1 NNTIINFKEPV
12 NEQEIKL
19 DYLVVSTGGRAV
31 ISTDNPIEV
40 VVNVTALA
48 TNGTALKDQSVKI
61 ELDESETNRGISF
74 NSSTEVLTNAQGQ
87 ASFKVKIAPENA
99 SELEALLASGLNV
112 RLSAQRADGSAYKVS
127 RKVELYKSEA
137 EAPSEVNYLIID
149 PISVYDYSKNHRSEE
164 HTSEL
169 QSRENLV

>member
-1 NNTIINFKEPV
+1 KKLLNGFEVTATANGKSNNTIINFKEPV

-99 SELEALLASGLNV
+99 SELEAFLQVDSMYVFLL
-112 RLSAQRADGSAYKVS
+112 
-127 RKVELYKSEA
+127 
-137 EAPSEVNYLIID
+137 
-149 PISVYDYSKNHRSEE
+149 
-164 HTSEL
+164 
-169 QSRENLV
+169 REQMDLHIKFQEK